1 MPSSPL
7 SVPPS
12 PPGLP
17 FAGHAFAL
25 AGDVGAFLTRQYR
38 SFGPVFRVS
47 AFGRRFTVLAGPQA
61 NLFVTRSGA
70 RHLRSQEAWSDFDA
84 ELGAGRSL
92 VSMDGPEHTRMRS
105 AHQSG
110 YSRSLIQSRLGEVV
124 AITRRQVADWPLDR
138 SVPALA
144 ALQRIVTE
152 QLGTLAAGVSPAECL
167 DDVTVFVR
175 TLLAARVTRQ
185 RPALLT
191 WLPRFGRARWRVEQ
205 LCARV
210 RAAHDPARRSGVP
223 RDLVDDLLALHAA
236 DPRFLPE
243 TDLVPALL
251 GPFVAGL
258 DTLGGTTAFMLYVL
272 LTHPELLARMRA
284 EVDALFDDGPV
295 TAEALGRLDV
305 THRVALETL
314 RLYPIAPALTR
325 TVTNAFDFGGY
336 TIPAG
341 ERVIVATTVSHHL
354 SECFPQPACFDI
366 DRYLPERREHRR
378 PGAFAPFGVGPHVC
392 LGAGFAEVA
401 ILATMA
407 TVVREVDLVL
417 DPPGYRLRIDPVPT
431 PHPDDRFGFRVT
443 ARRQPPSP
451 PRLAC
456 SIPRSGSTSWAAC
469 CAVR

>member
-1 MPSSPL
+1 M
-7 SVPPS
+7 
-12 PPGLP
+12 
-17 FAGHAFAL
+17 
-25 AGDVGAFLTRQYR
+25 
-38 SFGPVFRVS
+38 
-47 AFGRRFTVLAGPQA
+47 RRIRGFCRRPT
-61 NLFVTRSGA
+61 
-70 RHLRSQEAWSDFDA
+70 WS
-84 ELGAGRSL
+84 
-92 VSMDGPEHTRMRS
+92 
-105 AHQSG
+105 
-110 YSRSLIQSRLGEVV
+110 
-124 AITRRQVADWPLDR
+124 
-138 SVPALA
+138 
-144 ALQRIVTE
+144 
-152 QLGTLAAGVSPAECL
+152 
-167 DDVTVFVR
+167 
-175 TLLAARVTRQ
+175 
-185 RPALLT
+185 
-191 WLPRFGRARWRVEQ
+191 
-205 LCARV
+205 
-210 RAAHDPARRSGVP
+210 
-223 RDLVDDLLALHAA
+223 
-236 DPRFLPE
+236 
-243 TDLVPALL
+243 PALL

-295 TAEALGRLDV
+295 TAEALGCLDV

-354 SECFPQPACFDI
+354 SECFPEPARFDI

-407 TVVREVDLVL
+407 TLVREVDLVL

-451 PRLAC
+451 SLL
-456 SIPRSGSTSWAAC
+456 
-469 CAVR
+469 